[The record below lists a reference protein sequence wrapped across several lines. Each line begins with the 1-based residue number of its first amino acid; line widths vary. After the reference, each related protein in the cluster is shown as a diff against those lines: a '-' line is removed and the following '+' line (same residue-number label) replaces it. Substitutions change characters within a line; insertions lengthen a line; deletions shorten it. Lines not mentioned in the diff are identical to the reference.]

1 MVDKTPAEL
10 SIAII
15 PIDQIRVINPRVR
28 DKAKFARIVRSMP
41 DIGLKRPII
50 VSRRK
55 AGETAEPGYDL
66 VCGQGRL
73 EAFVELGEKEI
84 PAIVIEVSKKQRL
97 QMSLVENL
105 ARRHNSYLELTR
117 SLQLLKERGCSN
129 TQIAHKTGLSVSYVG
144 NILRLLEAGEER
156 LVEAV
161 AGGHIPLNAAL
172 EIMKLDDSQLQSWL
186 TEAYESGDLKGK
198 DLRMTRRLAEKR
210 RLLGKGQ
217 HQHPHGS
224 GGGGGKAALI
234 REYQKQAEIQKLQVK
249 KAELVDTRRSIIE
262 ASFRQLLGDEN
273 FINLLR
279 AEGLHDLPRLL
290 SDGALKGGGR

>member
-55 AGETAEPGYDL
+55 TGETDEPGYDL

-73 EAFVELGEKEI
+73 EAFIELGEKEI

-129 TQIAHKTGLSVSYVG
+129 TQIAQKTGLSVTYVG
-144 NILRLLEAGEER
+144 SILRLLEAGEER

-161 AGGHIPLNAAL
+161 AGGHIPLSAAL

-186 TEAYESGDLKGK
+186 TDAYESGELKGK

-217 HQHPHGS
+217 HQHPRGS
-224 GGGGGKAALI
+224 GGGKAALI
-234 REYQKQAEIQKLQVK
+234 REYQKHAEIQKLQVK
-249 KAELVDTRRSIIE
+249 KAELVDARRSIIE